1 MNLQPLTDH
10 LIVKPLKQEKTE
22 TGIVLPEEA
31 QEKGK
36 GEVLA
41 VGPGRTLDN
50 GSKLEMSIKVGDK
63 VIYREYAGDKMKIS
77 DGEVILLTESDILA
91 IIN

>member
-10 LIVKPLKQEKTE
+10 LIVKPFKQEKTDS
-22 TGIVLPEEA
+22 GIILPEEA

-41 VGPGRTLDN
+41 IGPGRTVDN
-50 GSKLEMSIKVGDK
+50 GTKLELNVKVGDK
-63 VIYREYAGDKMKIS
+63 VIYREYSGDKMKTS

-91 IIN
+91 IIK

>member
-22 TGIVLPEEA
+22 SGIILPEEA

-36 GEVLA
+36 GEVLV
-41 VGPGRTLDN
+41 VGPGRVLDS
-50 GSKLEMSIKVGDK
+50 GQKLEMNVKVGDK
-63 VIYREYAGDKMKIS
+63 VIYREYAGDKMKTS
-77 DGEVILLTESDILA
+77 DGEVVLLTESDILA
-91 IIN
+91 IIK